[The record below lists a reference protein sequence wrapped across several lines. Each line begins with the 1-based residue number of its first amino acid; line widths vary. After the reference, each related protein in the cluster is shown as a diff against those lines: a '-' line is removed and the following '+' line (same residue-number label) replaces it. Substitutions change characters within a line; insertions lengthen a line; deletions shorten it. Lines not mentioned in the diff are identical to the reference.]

1 MSSGSSTIDPTE
13 FNEITAHNEAERTPM
28 LDEDQDSP
36 DPQSQPH
43 SSSRRTITRRRRRRR
58 RRFHQPPP
66 DVQLRIW
73 INERVNDPPMTR
85 QHMNRIIFSIGRSLR
100 SGRSLLAQPGRS
112 RPAIDYSRHGN
123 IIIIDVRRE

>member
-13 FNEITAHNEAERTPM
+13 FNEITDHNEAERTPM

-58 RRFHQPPP
+58 RRRFHQPPP

-73 INERVNDPPMTR
+73 VYERVMTR

-100 SGRSLLAQPGRS
+100 SGRSLPAQPGRS
-112 RPAIDYSRHGN
+112 RPAINYSRHGN
-123 IIIIDVRRE
+123 IIIIDVQREQNV